1 MSRNFSKRWSR
12 IKKDRGIRI
21 TFQAKPSQV
30 HGRGEGTRVR
40 WAARLE
46 ADERISRVSLNT
58 RRTSSRLLL
67 AWRVCVG
74 VPWRTSRGKANR
86 LHTHTRSRDRRESP
100 HYRATHSPFLTS
112 CACPSRLFVCFR
124 SLILFYPLPLSLHW
138 NLFPLFPNI
147 FGNSIRVLIVILFIS
162 KKSMRQY
169 FLTIRWI
176 FRDREIQGRIY
187 IYNADKDIRYPVS

>member
-1 MSRNFSKRWSR
+1 MPGACAWACRDGRAAERLIDYTRTRAHAIAENPL
-12 IKKDRGIRI
+12 IIEPP
-21 TFQAKPSQV
+21 TLPSSPPV
-30 HGRGEGTRVR
+30 LV
-40 WAARLE
+40 LP
-46 ADERISRVSLNT
+46 
-58 RRTSSRLLL
+58 
-67 AWRVCVG
+67 VC
-74 VPWRTSRGKANR
+74 
-86 LHTHTRSRDRRESP
+86 
-100 HYRATHSPFLTS
+100 
-112 CACPSRLFVCFR
+112 LFVFVF
-124 SLILFYPLPLSLHW
+124 LNFILLPLSLHW

>member
-1 MSRNFSKRWSR
+1 MPGACAWACRDGRAAERLIDYTRTRAHAIAENPL
-12 IKKDRGIRI
+12 IIEPP
-21 TFQAKPSQV
+21 TLPS
-30 HGRGEGTRVR
+30 
-40 WAARLE
+40 
-46 ADERISRVSLNT
+46 
-58 RRTSSRLLL
+58 
-67 AWRVCVG
+67 
-74 VPWRTSRGKANR
+74 
-86 LHTHTRSRDRRESP
+86 SP
-100 HYRATHSPFLTS
+100 PVLVL
-112 CACPSRLFVCFR
+112 PRLFVCFR